1 MERKDTNRANQL
13 SIDKQFQKGVSLIDV
28 DGAIAEYMVN
38 YIIPDLTENG
48 NTVKVPMIYGNAERW
63 EGARKNGYLRDQR
76 GRIQIPLVMFKR
88 NSIQRD
94 DSHPILKDV
103 YKMPAYKKYSTTNRY
118 DRFSTI
124 NGATPTYETY
134 EVSVPSY
141 VTVSYEVMIWTSFT
155 EHMNKIVEAFQ
166 YATDRYWGNEEGY
179 KFRTKIDSFDNQQEV
194 GEGTERVI
202 RTTFTMAVNAY
213 LLPEVFDKKPVVKKR
228 FTPKRVIFGIETDLT
243 GNSFSNGSVY
253 NEYANVINFIAIRG
267 SQLAEFVNST
277 TIKLTNV
284 SMPILPKELIGSFD
298 TTNWFRVY
306 LNGKFIS
313 PYLYTYNYN
322 SLTNEVVFS
331 FVEPCEWT
339 NDCSG
344 FENIDEIAIT
354 GKFEQI

>member
-28 DGAIAEYMVN
+28 DGAIADYMVN
-38 YIIPDLTENG
+38 YIIPDLIENG

-94 DSHPILKDV
+94 EAHPILKDV

-118 DRFSTI
+118 DRFTTI

-141 VTVSYEVMIWTSFT
+141 VTVTYEVMIWTSFT

-166 YATDRYWGNEEGY
+166 YATDRYWGNEDGY
-179 KFRTKIDSFDNQQEV
+179 KFRTRIDSFDNQQEV

-243 GNSFSNGSVY
+243 GNSFANGGVY

-322 SLTNEVVFS
+322 SFTKEVVFS
-331 FVEPCEWT
+331 FAEPCEWT
-339 NDCSG
+339 NDCTG
-344 FENIDEIAIT
+344 FEDIDEIAIT